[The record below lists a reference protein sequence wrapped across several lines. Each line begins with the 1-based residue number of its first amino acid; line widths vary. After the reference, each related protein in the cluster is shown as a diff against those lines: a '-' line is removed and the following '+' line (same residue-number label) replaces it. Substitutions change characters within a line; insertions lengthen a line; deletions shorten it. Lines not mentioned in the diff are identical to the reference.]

1 VQSRPSFFGPCVGGM
16 FGSNGEWGTRSRRM
30 DFHLRRRMSFLSFGW
45 LVRVF
50 RCRSISVNLFRHG
63 KMYKISV
70 DEMGGSGVTCD

>member
-1 VQSRPSFFGPCVGGM
+1 M
-16 FGSNGEWGTRSRRM
+16 GTRSRRM

-63 KMYKISV
+63 KMYKMSV
-70 DEMGGSGVTCD
+70 DEMGVRE